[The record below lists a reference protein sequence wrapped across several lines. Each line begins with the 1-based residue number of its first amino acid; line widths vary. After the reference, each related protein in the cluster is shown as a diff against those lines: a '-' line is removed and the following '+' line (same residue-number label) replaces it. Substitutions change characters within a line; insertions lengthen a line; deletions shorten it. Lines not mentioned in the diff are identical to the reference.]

1 MSKRES
7 SPDGARG
14 PAGDV
19 AMALADV
26 RGVLVAW
33 TAGASRLLGY
43 RPDEAVGRRVA
54 DLLAGDPPSA
64 ALSSIGRGDAWG
76 GRVTARHRDG
86 HELELDVEL
95 VPMEDADGGGRWA
108 MVAREPDG
116 ARGPDGTMALL
127 KERALAEL
135 PLAFG
140 VFDRDRRLVAAS
152 GELVRIMDM
161 KEEELLGLRPRA
173 MTDSRTSREFD
184 DVLGKVIRTGER
196 SRLDAFTRVPG
207 EDRAHGW
214 SAVLYPVRDS
224 GGRIQGGATVSFDI
238 TGEDLARQRLTVVNE
253 ASVRLGTDLDVTR
266 TAQQLADLATG
277 RFADHVTVDLL
288 RSVIE
293 NDRPDLGAAA
303 ARMVY
308 RRAAQQSVLDDCPEA
323 SIATG
328 ESECYPED
336 SPMARALATG
346 EASLHMREDLS
357 IQSWLAHDAGC
368 SEKAL
373 TYGMHSLILVPL
385 RARGLII
392 GLARFIRHRTPDRFD
407 ADDLMLAEEITGRAA
422 ICIDNAR
429 RYTQERDTAL
439 ALQRSMLP
447 QRTPPHPA
455 VTVAS
460 RYLPTG
466 SQAGVGGDWFDVIPL
481 SGSRVALVV
490 GDVVGHGIQASATMG
505 RLRTAV
511 RTLADVDMPP
521 DELLTHLDDVVLRMD
536 REEGMD
542 RGGVVQREAETGDIG
557 ASCLYAV
564 YDPVSRTCVLARAG
578 HPAPAIVGPDGTVEY
593 PDLPAGPPLGLGGLP
608 FESTEL
614 TVPDGALLALFT
626 DGLIESGGHD
636 ADAGLQ
642 RLGRVLSDNAA
653 APLELVCDRVLSTM
667 LPGGPADDIALLL
680 ARTQGLNASQVA
692 TWDLAPDPAVV
703 GRARQAASD
712 QLTAWGLDEPA
723 FTTELVVSE
732 LVTNAIRYGEPP
744 IRLRLIH
751 TTGLI
756 CEVSDSSNTAPHL
769 RRARIFDEGG
779 RGLLLVAQLTR
790 RWGTRHTSHGKTI
803 WAEQSLPQINTAS
816 APCG

>member
-1 MSKRES
+1 MSERES
-7 SPDGARG
+7 SPNGARG
-14 PAGDV
+14 PGV
-19 AMALADV
+19 AMALADD

-43 RPDEAVGRRVA
+43 RPDEAVGRRAA

-64 ALSSIGRGDAWG
+64 ALSSAGRGNAWG

-86 HELELDVEL
+86 HDLELDVEL
-95 VPMEDADGGGRWA
+95 VPMQDARGDARWA
-108 MVAREPDG
+108 VVAREPDG
-116 ARGPDGTMALL
+116 PVPDGTMELL

-140 VFDRDRRLVAAS
+140 VFNRDRRLVAAS
-152 GELVRIMDM
+152 GELLRIMDM

-184 DVLGKVIRTGER
+184 DLLGKVISTGER
-196 SRLDAFTRVPG
+196 SRMDSFTRVPG

-224 GGRIQGGATVSFDI
+224 GGRIQGGATVSFDV
-238 TGEDLARQRLTVVNE
+238 TEEDRARQRLTVVNE

-303 ARMVY
+303 ARMIY
-308 RRAAQQSVLDDCPEA
+308 RRAAQQSVLDGCPEA

-328 ESECYPED
+328 EAERYPED
-336 SPMARALATG
+336 SPMARALSTG
-346 EASLHMREDLS
+346 EASRHLREDLS
-357 IQSWLAHDAGC
+357 IQSWLANDAGC
-368 SEKAL
+368 AEKAL

-521 DELLTHLDDVVLRMD
+521 DELLTHLDDVVLRLD
-536 REEGMD
+536 REEGMET
-542 RGGVVQREAETGDIG
+542 GGVVQREAETGDIG
-557 ASCLYAV
+557 ATCLYAV

-614 TVPDGALLALFT
+614 ALPDGALLALFT

-653 APLELVCDRVLSTM
+653 APLEHVCDRVLSTM

-723 FTTELVVSE
+723 FVTELVVSE

-779 RGLLLVAQLTR
+779 RGLLLVAQLSR

-803 WAEQSLPQINTAS
+803 WAEQSLPQITAS
-816 APCG
+816 TA